1 MRLYGKEITIKW
13 IPGHSDIQMNDKADK
28 LAKTGSHMQQE
39 NTPTSY
45 ETAKIIAQ
53 QNSQE
58 VWHNPWTTVGKGRTL
73 Y

>member
-1 MRLYGKEITIKW
+1 
-13 IPGHSDIQMNDKADK
+13 
-28 LAKTGSHMQQE
+28 MQQE